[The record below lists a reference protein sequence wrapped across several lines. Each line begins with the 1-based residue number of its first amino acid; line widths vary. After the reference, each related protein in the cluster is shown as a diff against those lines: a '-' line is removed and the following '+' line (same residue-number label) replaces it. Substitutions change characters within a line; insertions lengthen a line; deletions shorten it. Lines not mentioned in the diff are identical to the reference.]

1 MVLDSIRLNA
11 GDEASTLFDITLCT
25 NPSSLW
31 RSTMELLGLLFAGK
45 PLNSVAVA
53 AVFVVLCFARRC
65 KTGGANFHSRWPL
78 AAVVGWLLYGAWEW
92 LILVRTP
99 EANIRIDLLLI
110 YPSLGLLSLW
120 ALYRLI
126 R

>member
-1 MVLDSIRLNA
+1 
-11 GDEASTLFDITLCT
+11 
-25 NPSSLW
+25 
-31 RSTMELLGLLFAGK
+31 MELLGLLFAGK

-53 AVFVVLCFARRC
+53 AVFVALCFARRS
-65 KTGGANFHSRWPL
+65 KTGGEDFHSRWPL

-110 YPSLGLLSLW
+110 YPSLGLLSVW